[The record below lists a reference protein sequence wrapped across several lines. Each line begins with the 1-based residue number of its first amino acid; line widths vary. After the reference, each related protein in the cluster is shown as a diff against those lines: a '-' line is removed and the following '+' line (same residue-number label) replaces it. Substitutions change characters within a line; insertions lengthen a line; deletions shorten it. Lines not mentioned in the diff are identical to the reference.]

1 MDNNK
6 YFESFL
12 FFTAG
17 IALAVISYCAGLIID
32 IENKK

>member
-1 MDNNK
+1 MDNK

-17 IALAVISYCAGLIID
+17 IALAVISFCIGLIID
-32 IENKK
+32 IHRK